1 MNIASKMLATL
12 CLISVAG
19 IPHESSA
26 AEGIPRQGC
35 AVKRL
40 SVNQERDHKAFLPS
54 VGCGHNDTGVWTVA
68 QRSEHRPGPE
78 KAGGRFRDCSE
89 CPEMIVVPA
98 GVYRMGSP
106 SPGPSRN
113 AAEGPVHRVS
123 IPEPFAVGV
132 YEVTFEQWD
141 ACRRAGGCTHDPDD
155 SGWGRGTQPV
165 GNVNWNDAQQYVRW
179 LSDVTGKRYRLP
191 SESEWEYA
199 ARGGTTTRYFWGDEL
214 GRNRANC
221 ESCGSG
227 WDGRQTA
234 PVGSFTANPYGL
246 HDMHGNVSE
255 WVEDCWHDSYAG
267 APDDGSAWKEGAW
280 TLKGTGHKMAHC
292 AEPVTRGG
300 SYPADAKYLLAAS
313 RYRWFHSLRV
323 KNLGF
328 RVARTIDALPAE
340 APAAKR
346 HPAPSEATT
355 ASSSAKPARAPQSGA
370 PGATGGLGPVDE
382 AATRAQ
388 TALEPKCVEL
398 GDAYTGDND
407 AACWEVMLS
416 QPNCHAWNTHYH
428 SDRTADWTGPC
439 PGGVAHGRGTFS
451 LTAGST
457 HTALTGTGSMRN
469 GKAQGRWVLRF
480 ANATVNEGHYVD
492 AKRHGS
498 WIIRTANGTV
508 LQGPYV
514 DGKRH
519 GRWVVQF
526 ATGSRLEYE
535 FRNSSREGQP
545 GAYVTKDGERHPGTW
560 SDGCFRDANGKVWA
574 QVDSKRRGD
583 CRSENPVTFAKST
596 LSSNKLGKNAGKAI
610 GQWPAAKKADQNWEW
625 NRIFVFLVQSALAA
639 QGFDP
644 GKPDGIMGP
653 NTMMALTSWHGK
665 GNEHLL
671 EGLIPTVARLLYET
685 LRAVGLSPGPL
696 DEILGSESVAA
707 LREWDQVYSSA
718 RVASING
725 VDAVT
730 IKGTITQDL
739 AKSTSPRDK
748 KLVAAQKA
756 PPPRAEKRA
765 PAEGELWGA
774 YSWYYSDRT
783 SGADGYSAS
792 WNHPSLREAVKQALK
807 ECKKLQPAQHPFGWD
822 NYQCENHMSAF
833 STSASKK
840 IIPSREAKTYGLLGS
855 IWVTNARCAAIVKS
869 SPNPFPYVNQSFK
882 DYYGNAEEELN
893 TLVKKTKREQNYP
906 LHEIDQIACN
916 DR

>member
-89 CPEMIVVPA
+89 CPVMIVVPA

-106 SPGPSRN
+106 SPRPSRN

-451 LTAGST
+451 LTVS
-457 HTALTGTGSMRN
+457 
-469 GKAQGRWVLRF
+469 VLAVSDGAVIGLF
-480 ANATVNEGHYVD
+480 DGFSVP
-492 AKRHGS
+492 
-498 WIIRTANGTV
+498 IRTR
-508 LQGPYV
+508 P
-514 DGKRH
+514 
-519 GRWVVQF
+519 GRV
-526 ATGSRLEYE
+526 
-535 FRNSSREGQP
+535 
-545 GAYVTKDGERHPGTW
+545 
-560 SDGCFRDANGKVWA
+560 SDG
-574 QVDSKRRGD
+574 RRRVKPLRG
-583 CRSENPVTFAKST
+583 SFA
-596 LSSNKLGKNAGKAI
+596 
-610 GQWPAAKKADQNWEW
+610 
-625 NRIFVFLVQSALAA
+625 
-639 QGFDP
+639 
-644 GKPDGIMGP
+644 
-653 NTMMALTSWHGK
+653 
-665 GNEHLL
+665 
-671 EGLIPTVARLLYET
+671 
-685 LRAVGLSPGPL
+685 
-696 DEILGSESVAA
+696 
-707 LREWDQVYSSA
+707 
-718 RVASING
+718 
-725 VDAVT
+725 
-730 IKGTITQDL
+730 
-739 AKSTSPRDK
+739 
-748 KLVAAQKA
+748 
-756 PPPRAEKRA
+756 
-765 PAEGELWGA
+765 
-774 YSWYYSDRT
+774 
-783 SGADGYSAS
+783 
-792 WNHPSLREAVKQALK
+792 SLR
-807 ECKKLQPAQHPFGWD
+807 PFG
-822 NYQCENHMSAF
+822 
-833 STSASKK
+833 
-840 IIPSREAKTYGLLGS
+840 
-855 IWVTNARCAAIVKS
+855 
-869 SPNPFPYVNQSFK
+869 
-882 DYYGNAEEELN
+882 
-893 TLVKKTKREQNYP
+893 
-906 LHEIDQIACN
+906 
-916 DR
+916 